1 MPSKK
6 KPSSQQSNASQMLR
20 GGKAVPKDLVSRCI
34 ADLQQKRSKEAGQ
47 RIATERRMS
56 KFLGEAQG
64 VTKPDPKDP
73 RTSQSLDGLLGIHHK
88 LAKQKVLA
96 PKVPGGLGGIFP
108 GQITV
113 TVVPPFDYDIVI
125 PTSLAGNDAIR
136 EASSNRNTGQMSASA
151 ITSSEK
157 GFGGGSMYTTM
168 GVYFHPLGAG
178 TVTFHATPKFSFQW
192 WTNSITNSLV
202 RSFGSGGLT
211 IYGVDVA
218 TQTTGGLGTIVST
231 AGTTFKLWDEN
242 QTDQVRF
249 DFGFDISAPTSV
261 QIDVS
266 PHLVYLL
273 FVDADVHVHG
283 MGWPGSLAGAK
294 MAVTVPS
301 ITYDFQAQQVF
312 QQ

>member
-6 KPSSQQSNASQMLR
+6 KSSSQQGNASLIFR
-20 GGKAVPKDLVSRCI
+20 GGKAVPKELVSRCI
-34 ADLQQKRSKEAGQ
+34 ADLQQRRTKEADQ
-47 RIATERRMS
+47 RLATERRMS
-56 KFLGEAQG
+56 KFLGDIQG
-64 VTKPDPKDP
+64 GKKPDPKDP
-73 RTSQSLDGLLGIHHK
+73 RTAQSLDGLLAIHQK

-96 PKVPGGLGGIFP
+96 PKLPGGLGPIFP

-125 PTSLAGNDAIR
+125 PTTLAGHDAIR
-136 EASSNRNTGQMSASA
+136 EASSNRSTGQMSCSA
-151 ITSSEK
+151 ITSSER

-178 TVTFHATPKFSFQW
+178 TVRFTATPTYSFQW
-192 WTNSITNSLV
+192 WTNSINNSLV
-202 RSFGSGGLT
+202 QSFGQGGLT

-218 TQTTGGLGTIVST
+218 TQTTGGVGTIVST
-231 AGTTFKLWDEN
+231 AATSFKLWDES

-249 DFGFDISAPTSV
+249 DFGFDIPAPSSV
-261 QIDVS
+261 QIDVT

-283 MGWPGSLAGAK
+283 LGWPGSLAGAK
-294 MAVTVPS
+294 MAVSVPS